1 MTTNPLEKLDK
12 WLVEERSE
20 GNQFAHGAVL
30 GTQGEDGMPHT
41 RMLGVSFNS
50 QKMPKFHT
58 SPVSRKV
65 RDISLSNTASLTFAF
80 QQNMRSASLEGLL
93 KPLSDEELD
102 ADWTKLE
109 TEFRKNYL
117 VFGCRSGSKIQ
128 SLQELRIQ
136 QDRLPNLAEQSRPSS
151 FVGYSFQTIK
161 RISFYSVA
169 KKDFALCEVYEFDP
183 IAHKWDYSI
192 RVP

>member
-1 MTTNPLEKLDK
+1 MINPLEKLDG
-12 WLVEERSE
+12 WLIEERSE

-30 GTQGEDGMPHT
+30 GTLGEDGMPHT
-41 RMLGVSFNS
+41 RMLGVSFDS
-50 QKMPKFHT
+50 QKIPKFHT

-80 QQNMRSASLEGLL
+80 QHKMRSVSLEGFLN
-93 KPLSDEELD
+93 PLSDEELD
-102 ADWTKLE
+102 ADWKKLE

-117 VFGCRSGSKIQ
+117 VFGYQSGAKIK

-136 QDRLPNLAEQSRPSS
+136 QDRVPSAAEENRPSS
-151 FVGYSFQTIK
+151 FIGYSFKIIK

-169 KKDFALCEVYEFDP
+169 KKDFALCEVYKFDL
-183 IAHKWDYSI
+183 IARSWDYSI